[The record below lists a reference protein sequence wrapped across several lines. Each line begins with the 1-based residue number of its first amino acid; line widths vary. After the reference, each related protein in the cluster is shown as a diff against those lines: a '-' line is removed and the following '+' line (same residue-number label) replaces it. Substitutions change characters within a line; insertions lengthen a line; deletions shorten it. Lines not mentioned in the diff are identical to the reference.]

1 MKWLVIKHSSPRIS
15 ISNIFI
21 YKMSLDLL
29 SSPSTNLSQY
39 LLFLMRALA
48 NTPFLCSSM
57 IPFNTQKP
65 LSRITT
71 DPLKNIGA
79 SQSNSCPKIIILLLS
94 HLMWIL
100 SLHKI
105 YTPHDP
111 CCTTTNCVI
120 FIPKWPQL
128 PWDKHEAWTGE
139 FVCPDAHALIQTI
152 CPPRHKT

>member
-15 ISNIFI
+15 ISNILI
-21 YKMSLDLL
+21 YKMCLDLL
-29 SSPSTNLSQY
+29 SSPLMNLSQY

-65 LSRITT
+65 LSRRTT
-71 DPLKNIGA
+71 NPLKNVGA
-79 SQSNSCPKIIILLLS
+79 SSCSNK
-94 HLMWIL
+94 IL